1 MTWGS
6 LKSGSGVAYIYLRR
20 GAYLLTVVTVLLV
33 ATDWWMCLPD
43 DTRAHYIGGS
53 SCIQCHSAEASKWK
67 GSDHDRAMEVANEE
81 TVLGDFD
88 AAELIHFGIR
98 SKMYRR
104 DGKFLVHTEGVDGQ
118 ATDFDVEYVF
128 GWYPLQQY
136 LVRFDQDQSF
146 SGDGE
151 IGRLQVLPISWDT
164 QKKEWFWLTPDDVRD
179 EKIQPDDPLY
189 WTHLSQSWNYM
200 CADCHSTNVRK
211 HFDTATLSAHVTFSD
226 LNVNCESCHG
236 PGSIHVQLAEERS
249 LFWDRKRGFGL
260 HQLKNAGAQ
269 TQVETCAPCHS
280 RRGKI
285 LDGGQAGDAFLDHH
299 QPSPILPHL
308 YHADGQILDEVYV
321 YGSFVQS
328 KMYQKGIRCTDCHD
342 PHTTRIKHEGNRLCT
357 SCHQHSAGKYDSP
370 SHHHHQPGSSGSQCV
385 ACHMPVRTY
394 MAVDARRDHSLRV
407 PRPDLSVRLKTPNAC
422 TTCHLESDKLPPKK
436 RETLLHYEDW
446 LISAKQGDEQVD
458 KELARVDAWCA
469 AAAKRWYGEPSP
481 HPFADAMH
489 ASWLGDP
496 EAERPLTK
504 IVKNK
509 KLPSFVRASALHELQ
524 RFNSEIAL
532 NISIRL
538 LQDFDSQ
545 VRFEALGKLGFVVDQ
560 FVSERG
566 RIGQQIRDVDQVL
579 RNPQLVPAQ
588 AMVLRKENEIRRKE
602 FLQIEQQ
609 LQRVLV
615 PQLPLLDDPVRLVR
629 WEVARNLATVP
640 DLFLQPSQLESR
652 DKSLGEFFQN
662 IVTVQEPATA
672 FMNSGALYDR
682 MARNPAEQDL
692 AVDAYRTSL
701 RIGVSVVG
709 LRTNLANLLENRARR
724 NGQPVPNDVQR
735 LRHEELVLFE
745 RDISHLT
752 SRVPLLD
759 QAAIYFQY
767 GIGLYRNGQ
776 NVEAE
781 KALEQASKLA
791 LQNAQ
796 YLIVVVELQ
805 HKLGYLEKARQG
817 AERLVDKWP
826 ENQEYRLLYESL
838 KHKQPSVIK

>member
-1 MTWGS
+1 
-6 LKSGSGVAYIYLRR
+6 
-20 GAYLLTVVTVLLV
+20 
-33 ATDWWMCLPD
+33 
-43 DTRAHYIGGS
+43 
-53 SCIQCHSAEASKWK
+53 
-67 GSDHDRAMEVANEE
+67 
-81 TVLGDFD
+81 
-88 AAELIHFGIR
+88 
-98 SKMYRR
+98 
-104 DGKFLVHTEGVDGQ
+104 
-118 ATDFDVEYVF
+118 
-128 GWYPLQQY
+128 
-136 LVRFDQDQSF
+136 
-146 SGDGE
+146 
-151 IGRLQVLPISWDT
+151 
-164 QKKEWFWLTPDDVRD
+164 
-179 EKIQPDDPLY
+179 
-189 WTHLSQSWNYM
+189 
-200 CADCHSTNVRK
+200 
-211 HFDTATLSAHVTFSD
+211 
-226 LNVNCESCHG
+226 
-236 PGSIHVQLAEERS
+236 
-249 LFWDRKRGFGL
+249 
-260 HQLKNAGAQ
+260 
-269 TQVETCAPCHS
+269 
-280 RRGKI
+280 
-285 LDGGQAGDAFLDHH
+285 
-299 QPSPILPHL
+299 
-308 YHADGQILDEVYV
+308 
-321 YGSFVQS
+321 
-328 KMYQKGIRCTDCHD
+328 
-342 PHTTRIKHEGNRLCT
+342 
-357 SCHQHSAGKYDSP
+357 
-370 SHHHHQPGSSGSQCV
+370 
-385 ACHMPVRTY
+385 
-394 MAVDARRDHSLRV
+394 
-407 PRPDLSVRLKTPNAC
+407 
-422 TTCHLESDKLPPKK
+422 
-436 RETLLHYEDW
+436 
-446 LISAKQGDEQVD
+446 
-458 KELARVDAWCA
+458 
-469 AAAKRWYGEPSP
+469 
-481 HPFADAMH
+481 
-489 ASWLGDP
+489 
-496 EAERPLTK
+496 
-504 IVKNK
+504 
-509 KLPSFVRASALHELQ
+509 
-524 RFNSEIAL
+524 
-532 NISIRL
+532 
-538 LQDFDSQ
+538 
-545 VRFEALGKLGFVVDQ
+545 
-560 FVSERG
+560 
-566 RIGQQIRDVDQVL
+566 
-579 RNPQLVPAQ
+579 VPAQ